1 VSGGTKRKQHSN
13 TPQQSPKRT
22 RVENRVPD
30 STPSVVNAGNVSMQ
44 VNASIT
50 NVAPRANSIQNPV
63 PPAENQAR
71 QQQAQMQIP
80 PAESP
85 DHQPPGENSI
95 HQQLVMLGN
104 RQRTTQTAEETFTTR
119 NIANE
124 LENRTIN
131 QQHNGTP
138 LQPAFPVETVRFNPY
153 LAPVGDP
160 VYCRMLLSTE
170 LYRVVWFTIQ
180 PVCVFTLR
188 TYSPTMVTFFIFC
201 SSLIL
206 SSHY

>member
-1 VSGGTKRKQHSN
+1 MSGGTKRKQHSN
-13 TPQQSPKRT
+13 TPQQSPKRP
-22 RVENRVPD
+22 RVENRVSDP
-30 STPSVVNAGNVSMQ
+30 TPSVVNAGIVSMQ

-50 NVAPRANSIQNPV
+50 NMAPIADWIQNRV
-63 PPAENQAR
+63 PAAENQAR

-85 DHQPPGENSI
+85 NHQPPGENSVY
-95 HQQLVMLGN
+95 QQQVTPGN
-104 RQRTTQTAEETFTTR
+104 QQRTTQTLEETFTTR

-131 QQHNGTP
+131 QQRNGTP

-153 LAPVGDP
+153 LAPVEDP
-160 VYCRMLLSTE
+160 VCCRMLLSTE

-180 PVCVFTLR
+180 PRCIFTLR

-201 SSLIL
+201 NSFIL